1 MEFSLPSKKLI
12 VLIFLIVWGS
22 LISTSMAGRHSKFT
36 KSLDK
41 ENFVEAYEESNFK
54 RDVKE
59 EMIIHE
65 RMLRRVNTNDYGR
78 YDQSPSL
85 PRPRHKLIPN

>member
-1 MEFSLPSKKLI
+1 MNTRGRLNYSASYW
-12 VLIFLIVWGS
+12 IFFIFTGNLYS
-22 LISTSMAGRHSKFT
+22 HRHF
-36 KSLDK
+36 LMQ
-41 ENFVEAYEESNFK
+41 ESNFK